1 MSEVGA
7 PGIGQA
13 DAAALLTVAPLVANV
28 ADAALSEFAI
38 VGEFRPAA
46 VAVEPLVAAD
56 ATADVAADVA
66 VATVGVRGA
75 AGGRRCRGRRAALR
89 GRGD

>member
-56 ATADVAADVA
+56 AAA
-66 VATVGVRGA
+66 VGVRGA